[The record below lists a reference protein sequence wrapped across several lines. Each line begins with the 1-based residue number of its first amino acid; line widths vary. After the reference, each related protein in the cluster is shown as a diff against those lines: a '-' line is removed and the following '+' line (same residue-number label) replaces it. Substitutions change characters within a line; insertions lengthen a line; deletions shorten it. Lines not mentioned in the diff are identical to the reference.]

1 MKKRAGW
8 GVVTSYTVLLLY
20 GFHVFEIHYLRDL
33 SWGLHGFIYFIVAA
47 FAIYSINEL
56 RRRLGL
62 MSSERQILQR
72 QWRSFTRVTHAIFH
86 AQGNKETLNR
96 FASLIQE
103 EMKVEWVRV
112 FLFHGEVGRC
122 VIGAPDSWTNE
133 VMKLSD
139 DLPQLMQAYKQP
151 LDYEQVNH
159 LLPDKEGVNGEVLFE
174 ASLVVG
180 MFIQEKLAG
189 LILLG
194 PRKVRQS
201 SSYFSF
207 EKMGLQVLANQLAMV
222 LEVTLLSLELRQS
235 NVYHMKLLE
244 VLLDQLGSGVII
256 VDPHGFVLVCNQ
268 EARRLMQWDKGEN
281 MPTSLA
287 GLPQELSVAL
297 HQALMQ
303 THDEELQESKILVSV
318 GGEVELFIQ
327 FGCRCIHD
335 ETGKVLGA
343 QLVFQDVSQV
353 KNLEKQLHHANRL
366 ANLGAL
372 SASMV
377 HEIKNPLV
385 AIKTFVQLLPE
396 RMNDEEF
403 LQKFSRLIG
412 HEVGRIDQIVS
423 QLLHL
428 ARPSAISFVSFHL
441 HEVIEATLA
450 LYQPDLNHRKI
461 KVRKELEAEVDFI
474 RGDRQKIQQIL
485 MNLVVN
491 AEEAMKQGG
500 VLGIQ
505 TAVVKRLGVSRNSE
519 TKEGEAMRSYI
530 CLTIQDTGHGMMPKV
545 LKRVFEPFYSTK
557 QEGNGLGLSIVM
569 GIMEDHQGAI
579 EVQSELKQGT
589 CFHLYFPLQSQ
600 ESCV

>member
-1 MKKRAGW
+1 
-8 GVVTSYTVLLLY
+8 
-20 GFHVFEIHYLRDL
+20 
-33 SWGLHGFIYFIVAA
+33 
-47 FAIYSINEL
+47 
-56 RRRLGL
+56 
-62 MSSERQILQR
+62 
-72 QWRSFTRVTHAIFH
+72 
-86 AQGNKETLNR
+86 
-96 FASLIQE
+96 
-103 EMKVEWVRV
+103 
-112 FLFHGEVGRC
+112 
-122 VIGAPDSWTNE
+122 
-133 VMKLSD
+133 
-139 DLPQLMQAYKQP
+139 
-151 LDYEQVNH
+151 
-159 LLPDKEGVNGEVLFE
+159 
-174 ASLVVG
+174 
-180 MFIQEKLAG
+180 
-189 LILLG
+189 
-194 PRKVRQS
+194 
-201 SSYFSF
+201 
-207 EKMGLQVLANQLAMV
+207 
-222 LEVTLLSLELRQS
+222 
-235 NVYHMKLLE
+235 MKLLE

-268 EARRLMQWDKGEN
+268 EARRLMHWDKGEN
-281 MPTSLA
+281 TPTSLA

-303 THDEELQESKILVSV
+303 AREGEVQESKILVRL
-318 GGEVELFIQ
+318 GEEVELFIQ
-327 FGCRCIHD
+327 FGCRCIQD
-335 ETGKVLGA
+335 EVGKVLGA

-353 KNLEKQLHHANRL
+353 KHLEKQLHHANRL

-428 ARPSAISFVSFHL
+428 ARPSSISFISFRL
-441 HEVIEATLA
+441 HEIIETTLA

-461 KVRKELEAEVDFI
+461 KVSKDLEAENDFI

-500 VLGIQ
+500 VLRVQ
-505 TAVVKRLGVSRNSE
+505 TKVVKRPVILGSSAVVKENGV
-519 TKEGEAMRSYI
+519 MRSYI